1 VATEGGFNPVPLLVH
16 LVAIAL
22 GLYLGFI
29 AMDAITPDL
38 PGDDVAPGV
47 SSSVAPA
54 QVAGDDPDS
63 LFDAANLG
71 PALAEIDDQLAAGQ
85 GIVSLHIEP
94 GTIDADTGTGDGL
107 IDPDDVGPQI
117 PLRITG
123 GIDVERPGS
132 TTLADVSFMDLV
144 ATAKGPRWY
153 VQLDIDRDIG
163 QPPWTYQAPLEGAPV
178 TAGGAPPQPVGG

>member
-1 VATEGGFNPVPLLVH
+1 MATESGFNPVPLLVH

-47 SSSVAPA
+47 SSSVAPG

-63 LFDAANLG
+63 LFVAANLG

-107 IDPDDVGPQI
+107 STPTTSGLRSRCGSRAGSTPSGPGARRSPTSPSWI
-117 PLRITG
+117 WSRPRRGRAGTSSSTSTATS
-123 GIDVERPGS
+123 DRRPGPTRRRS
-132 TTLADVSFMDLV
+132 RAR
-144 ATAKGPRWY
+144 P
-153 VQLDIDRDIG
+153 
-163 QPPWTYQAPLEGAPV
+163 
-178 TAGGAPPQPVGG
+178 

>member
-1 VATEGGFNPVPLLVH
+1 VATESGFNPIPVLLHV
-16 LVAIAL
+16 VAIAL

-38 PGDDVAPGV
+38 PSDDVAPGV
-47 SSSVAPA
+47 SSSVAPG

-63 LFDAANLG
+63 LFVAANLE

-94 GTIDADTGTGDGL
+94 GTIKADTATGGGL
-107 IDPDDVGPQI
+107 IDPDDIAPQT

-123 GIDVERPGS
+123 RIDVERRGS
-132 TTLADVSFMDLV
+132 TTLADVSYMDLV

-153 VQLDIDRDIG
+153 VQLDIARDIG
-163 QPPWTYQAPLEGAPV
+163 PPPWTYQAPLEGAPV
-178 TAGGAPPQPVGG
+178 VAGGAPPQPVGG